1 MAEGAAGFHTVAVI
15 GAGTM
20 GRGIAELCAQGGLRV
35 LLHDID
41 PGRARE
47 AAAFV
52 ATRLR
57 RRAEKGETTQAEAE
71 AAVARLART
80 DDLAALAPAQL
91 VVEAVAEKLDVKR
104 DLFARLEAVVAEDAV
119 LATNTSS
126 LLVTAVAAGC
136 AHPGRVAGF
145 HFFNPVPL
153 MKLVEVV
160 RGERSDPAVIA
171 RLTALAEA
179 LGHRAV
185 ETADSP
191 GFLVNHA
198 GRGLTTEGLQIL
210 HEGVTDPA
218 TADRILREAAGFRM
232 GPFELFDLMGLD
244 VSAGVLESI
253 HAQFFFDPRYR
264 PSPLPRR
271 RVAGGLHGRK
281 SGAGFYAY
289 EEGRTVR
296 PPEPPVPDA
305 APAARV
311 WVDRRR
317 AEGAAVAR
325 LVARLGAALD
335 AGDAPGPDS
344 LALLAPIGRDA
355 SAECAALGLEPGRA
369 AALDPLFGL
378 EAGRRTLMTPPGAD
392 PSWRDRAHALL
403 AADGAAVSVIRDSAG
418 FVAQR
423 VVAMVVNIGAEIA
436 QQRVAAPADIDDAVR
451 IGLGYPA
458 GPLTLGD
465 RVGPATILVIL
476 EGMVAAT
483 GDPRYRPSLWLR
495 RRARLGLSLLT
506 PEG

>member
-185 ETADSP
+185 ED
-191 GFLVNHA
+191 
-198 GRGLTTEGLQIL
+198 
-210 HEGVTDPA
+210 
-218 TADRILREAAGFRM
+218 
-232 GPFELFDLMGLD
+232 
-244 VSAGVLESI
+244 
-253 HAQFFFDPRYR
+253 
-264 PSPLPRR
+264 
-271 RVAGGLHGRK
+271 RK
-281 SGAGFYAY
+281 S
-289 EEGRTVR
+289 
-296 PPEPPVPDA
+296 
-305 APAARV
+305 
-311 WVDRRR
+311 
-317 AEGAAVAR
+317 
-325 LVARLGAALD
+325 
-335 AGDAPGPDS
+335 
-344 LALLAPIGRDA
+344 
-355 SAECAALGLEPGRA
+355 
-369 AALDPLFGL
+369 
-378 EAGRRTLMTPPGAD
+378 
-392 PSWRDRAHALL
+392 
-403 AADGAAVSVIRDSAG
+403 
-418 FVAQR
+418 
-423 VVAMVVNIGAEIA
+423 VV
-436 QQRVAAPADIDDAVR
+436 
-451 IGLGYPA
+451 
-458 GPLTLGD
+458 
-465 RVGPATILVIL
+465 
-476 EGMVAAT
+476 
-483 GDPRYRPSLWLR
+483 
-495 RRARLGLSLLT
+495 
-506 PEG
+506 